1 MTAGPIPAMTGSRL
15 SVADTNQPSDHE
27 KLHRADDVR
36 AHTIRIVS
44 ETPIFDM
51 HTHLFPP
58 AFGELSRWGIDSL
71 LTYHYLVAEV
81 MRATDLRP
89 ADFQRM
95 APHAQADLIWD
106 TLFVRSTPLSE
117 ATRGV
122 VAVMSA
128 LGLDPASPDLR
139 QAREFFRDTRAEQQ
153 VDLVFARARVTS
165 VVMTNDPFDPTEA
178 AFWRNG
184 PPADSRFKAALRI
197 DPLLNDW
204 STAGLALA
212 AAGYHVAAE
221 VDERAIADARRFLDD
236 WIARMDPLYLAVSL
250 PDDFMWPEDSPRG
263 LLIEHVVL
271 PTCREH
277 RLPFAM
283 MVGVRR
289 AVNPALRDAGD
300 GVGRADVS
308 AIHRLCRVHPD
319 NRFLVTMLSRENQHE
334 LCVAARKF
342 ANLMPFGCWW
352 FLNNPSIVSEITRE
366 RLELLGPTFIPQH
379 SDARVLE
386 QLLYK
391 WPHSRRDIANALAEQ
406 YRGVVE
412 NGRPVSVAEIA
423 RDVRRLFVDNFANWT
438 GRPVSAAAAPAV

>member
-1 MTAGPIPAMTGSRL
+1 MADHTRTL
-15 SVADTNQPSDHE
+15 STDGILRSP
-27 KLHRADDVR
+27 DDVR
-36 AHTIRIVS
+36 AQTTRIVS
-44 ETPIFDM
+44 ETPVFDM

-58 AFGELSRWGIDSL
+58 AFGALSRWGIDHL

-81 MRATDLRP
+81 MRAADVRP

-95 APHAQADLIWD
+95 PQPARADLIWD
-106 TLFVRSTPLSE
+106 ALFVRSTPLSE

-122 VAVMSA
+122 IAVLSA

-139 QAREFFRDTRAEQQ
+139 QAREFFRDTRPDQQ
-153 VDLVFARARVTS
+153 LDLVFDRARVS
-165 VVMTNDPFDPTEA
+165 AVVMTNDPFDPAEA
-178 AFWRNG
+178 ALWRNG
-184 PPADSRFKAALRI
+184 RPADARFKAALRI

-204 STAGLALA
+204 NTARRALS
-212 AAGYHVAAE
+212 AAGYSVGPD
-221 VDERAIADARRFLDD
+221 VDARAMADARRFVDD
-236 WIARMDPLYLAVSL
+236 WIGRMDPYYLAVSL
-250 PDDFMWPEDSPRG
+250 PDDFAWPEDTPRG
-263 LLIEHVVL
+263 QLIEHVVL
-271 PTCREH
+271 PACRDH

-289 AVNPALRDAGD
+289 AVNPALGDAGD
-300 GVGRADVS
+300 GLGRADVS

-342 ANLMPFGCWW
+342 SNLMPFGCWW

-391 WPHSRRDIANALAEQ
+391 WPHSRRDIARALGDQ
-406 YRGVVE
+406 YAGVVE
-412 NGRPVSVAEIA
+412 NGRPVSVAEIT
-423 RDVRRLFVDNFANWT
+423 RDVRRLFCDNFLTWT
-438 GRPVSAAAAPAV
+438 GRTTASI

>member
-1 MTAGPIPAMTGSRL
+1 MTGSRL
-15 SVADTNQPSDHE
+15 SVAETNRPSSRE
-27 KLHRADDVR
+27 EILQRPEDVR
-36 AHTIRIVS
+36 AHTVRIVT
-44 ETPIFDM
+44 ETPVFDM

-58 AFGELSRWGIDSL
+58 AFGDLSRWGIDSL
-71 LTYHYLVAEV
+71 VTYHYLVAEV
-81 MRATDLRP
+81 MRASDVSP
-89 ADFQRM
+89 ADFQQM
-95 APHAQADLIWD
+95 PQPAQADLIWD
-106 TLFVRSTPLSE
+106 ALFVRSTPLSE

-128 LGLDPASPDLR
+128 LGLDPTRPDLR
-139 QAREFFRDTRAEQQ
+139 QAREFFRDTSAEQQ
-153 VDLVFARARVTS
+153 VNLVLARARVS
-165 VVMTNDPFDPTEA
+165 AVVMTNDPFDPAEA
-178 AFWRNG
+178 ALWRNG
-184 PPADSRFKAALRI
+184 RPADRRFKAALRI

-204 STAGLALA
+204 TTAQRALA
-212 AAGYHVAAE
+212 AAGYPVGAE
-221 VDERAIADARRFLDD
+221 VDAAAMAAARRFVDD
-236 WIARMDPLYLAVSL
+236 WIGRMDPLYLAVSL
-250 PDDFMWPEDSPRG
+250 PDDFVWPEDSPRG

-271 PTCREH
+271 PACRDH

-289 AVNPALRDAGD
+289 GVNPALREAGD

-342 ANLMPFGCWW
+342 SNLMPFGCWW

-391 WPHSRRDIANALAEQ
+391 WPHSRRDIAHALADQ
-406 YRGVVE
+406 YVGVVE
-412 NGRPVSVAEIA
+412 NGRPVAVAEIE
-423 RDVRRLFVDNFANWT
+423 RDVRRLFSENFSNWI
-438 GRPVSAAAAPAV
+438 GRPAGVVAAPAV

>member
-1 MTAGPIPAMTGSRL
+1 MTGSRL
-15 SVADTNQPSDHE
+15 SVADTNRPSSNE
-27 KLHRADDVR
+27 AILRRAEDVR
-36 AHTIRIVS
+36 AHTVRIVT
-44 ETPIFDM
+44 ETPVFDM

-58 AFGELSRWGIDSL
+58 AFGDLSRWGIDSL
-71 LTYHYLVAEV
+71 VTYHYLIAEV
-81 MRATDLRP
+81 MRATDLKP
-89 ADFQRM
+89 ADFQQM
-95 APHAQADLIWD
+95 PQEAQADLIWD
-106 TLFVRSTPLSE
+106 ALFVRSTPLSE

-128 LGLDPASPDLR
+128 LGLDPSRPDLR
-139 QAREFFRDTRAEQQ
+139 QAREFFRDTTAEEQ
-153 VDLVFARARVTS
+153 VNLVLERARVS
-165 VVMTNDPFDPTEA
+165 AVVMTNDPFDPAEA
-178 AFWRNG
+178 ALWRKG
-184 PPADSRFKAALRI
+184 RPADARFKAALRI

-204 STAGLALA
+204 TTAQRALA
-212 AAGYHVAAE
+212 VAGYPVGADVDQAA
-221 VDERAIADARRFLDD
+221 ISTARRFVDD
-236 WIARMDPLYLAVSL
+236 WIGRMDPLYLAVSL
-250 PDDFMWPEDSPRG
+250 PDDFIWPEDSPRG
-263 LLIEHVVL
+263 RLIEHVVL
-271 PTCREH
+271 PACRDH

-391 WPHSRRDIANALAEQ
+391 WPHSRRDIAHALADQ
-406 YRGVVE
+406 YAGVIE
-412 NGRPVSVAEIA
+412 NGRPIAIGEIE
-423 RDVRRLFVDNFANWT
+423 RDVRRLFSENFLHWT
-438 GRPVSAAAAPAV
+438 GRSTAVAAAPAV

>member
-1 MTAGPIPAMTGSRL
+1 MADHTRTL
-15 SVADTNQPSDHE
+15 STDGILRSP
-27 KLHRADDVR
+27 DDVR
-36 AHTIRIVS
+36 AQTTRIVS
-44 ETPIFDM
+44 ETPVFDM

-58 AFGELSRWGIDSL
+58 AFGALSRWGIDHL

-81 MRATDLRP
+81 MRAADVRP

-95 APHAQADLIWD
+95 PQPARADLIWD
-106 TLFVRSTPLSE
+106 ALFVRSTPLSE

-122 VAVMSA
+122 IAVLSA

-139 QAREFFRDTRAEQQ
+139 QAREFFRDTRPDQQ
-153 VDLVFARARVTS
+153 LDLVFDRARVS
-165 VVMTNDPFDPTEA
+165 AVVMTNDPFDPAEA
-178 AFWRNG
+178 ALWRNG
-184 PPADSRFKAALRI
+184 RPADARFKAALRI

-204 STAGLALA
+204 NTARRALS
-212 AAGYHVAAE
+212 AAGYSVGPD
-221 VDERAIADARRFLDD
+221 VDARAMADARRFVDD
-236 WIARMDPLYLAVSL
+236 WIGRMDPYYLAVSL
-250 PDDFMWPEDSPRG
+250 PDDFAWPEDTPRG
-263 LLIEHVVL
+263 QLIEHVVL
-271 PTCREH
+271 PACRDH

-289 AVNPALRDAGD
+289 AVNPALGDAGD
-300 GVGRADVS
+300 GLGRADVS

-342 ANLMPFGCWW
+342 SNLMPFGCWW

-391 WPHSRRDIANALAEQ
+391 WPHSRRDIARALGDQ
-406 YRGVVE
+406 YAGVVE
-412 NGRPVSVAEIA
+412 NGRPVSVAEIT
-423 RDVRRLFVDNFANWT
+423 RDVRRLFCDNFLTWT
-438 GRPVSAAAAPAV
+438 GRTTA

>member
-1 MTAGPIPAMTGSRL
+1 MTGSRL
-15 SVADTNQPSDHE
+15 SVADHDRESPTAAPLRHAE
-27 KLHRADDVR
+27 EVR
-36 AHTIRIVS
+36 AHTKRIVS
-44 ETPIFDM
+44 ETPVFDM

-58 AFGELSRWGIDSL
+58 GFGDLSRWGIDHL
-71 LTYHYLVAEV
+71 VTYHYLVAEV
-81 MRATDLRP
+81 MRAADVRP
-89 ADFQRM
+89 ADFQKM
-95 APHAQADLIWD
+95 PQHAQADLIWD
-106 TLFVRSTPLSE
+106 ALFVRSTPLSE

-128 LGLDPASPDLR
+128 LGLDPSRPDLR
-139 QAREFFRDTRAEQQ
+139 EAREFFRDTRPEQQ
-153 VDLVFARARVTS
+153 VDLVLNRARVS
-165 VVMTNDPFDPTEA
+165 AVVMTNDPFDPTEA
-178 AFWRNG
+178 TLWRKG
-184 PPADSRFKAALRI
+184 RPADSRFKAALRI

-204 STAGLALA
+204 ATASRALS
-212 AAGYHVAAE
+212 AAGYAVGPE
-221 VDERAIADARRFLDD
+221 VDDRAMADARRFVDD
-236 WIARMDPLYLAVSL
+236 WIVRMDPYYLAVSL
-250 PDDFMWPEDSPRG
+250 PDDFSWPEDSRRG
-263 LLIEHVVL
+263 RLIEHVVL
-271 PTCREH
+271 PACRDH

-283 MVGVRR
+283 MIGVRR

-308 AIHRLCRVHPD
+308 AVHRLCRVHPD

-391 WPHSRRDIANALAEQ
+391 WPHSRRDIAHALADQ
-406 YRGVVE
+406 YAGVVE
-412 NGRPVSVAEIA
+412 DGRPVAVAEIT
-423 RDVRRLFVDNFANWT
+423 RDVRRLFSENFLNWT
-438 GRPVSAAAAPAV
+438 GRSPAVAAAPAV